1 MKQIWANSLTSVC
14 PKIIRK
20 PLLWLFP
27 VEWKLINTLKF
38 GGNKIWRRT
47 LNNTCL
53 VAHIQ
58 TFFVMLR
65 VKLKDLFTSFINSQ
79 IDWFF
84 Y

>member
-14 PKIIRK
+14 PKIITK
-20 PLLWLFP
+20 PLLWLFQ
-27 VEWKLINTLKF
+27 VEWKLINILKF

-47 LNNTCL
+47 LSNACL

-65 VKLKDLFTSFINSQ
+65 VKLKDFINSQ
-79 IDWFF
+79 IDRFF